1 MIPIVENSVSAQLAA
16 KTPEEYNT
24 IFQQL
29 QRESL
34 EKAGGQFA
42 VDNPEALAYGMNSGR
57 PARDLRFDHMMDEI
71 DNALRPSQGLPEYL
85 QLKPKD
91 LDKMSVPQVVEHV
104 DKINAWRASQKAE
117 VDAARAANAA
127 TVEHKAYDFVPG
139 TDIPNDQ
146 GLRWVEIKVPEL
158 VDDAM
163 PQGWAFQGQKGNA
176 LQAKSD
182 DGQVVLGSDMKSL
195 VKNIFRRH
203 PDTPG
208 NPEKAVEDAL
218 KYEGEILQHCVGGYC
233 PDVTEGRSRIFS
245 LRDADGRPHATI
257 ETKPIK
263 ETGRRSDIPDDIKE
277 ELRAR
282 GEAIGRQKA
291 DELGFGP
298 YSEEAA
304 LEEKIAIAQLMDDWL
319 YENPLVSEKIAQIK
333 GLQNK
338 KPNDEYMPFIQD
350 FVKSGQWSEVGDLH
364 NTGLFKVTEGQKLP
378 GFAKE
383 IPPGYYTLDDF
394 QKMAVENEMP
404 QEILDNWMNRL
415 GGRRFFGMK
424 RGGRVTKADLE
435 QQYRMAF
442 GGGVFNTDPD
452 ITDSGRI
459 IPEHT
464 I

>member
-1 MIPIVENSVSAQLAA
+1 VSAALTA

-91 LDKMSVPQVVEHV
+91 LDKMSVAQVSEHV

-127 TVEHKAYDFVPG
+127 TVEHKAYDVVPG

-146 GLRWVEIKVPEL
+146 GLRWVEIKAPEVTSPDQL
-158 VDDAM
+158 TNPDAISKYKQYLSTA
-163 PQGWAFQGQKGNA
+163 PDNPEVQQSA
-176 LQAKSD
+176 LQRAAKIQNES
-182 DGQVVLGSDMKSL
+182 
-195 VKNIFRRH
+195 F
-203 PDTPG
+203 
-208 NPEKAVEDAL
+208 VEDAL

-304 LEEKIAIAQLMDDWL
+304 LEEKIAIAQVMDDWL

-333 GLQNK
+333 GLQNR

-364 NTGLFKVTEGQKLP
+364 NTGLFKVTQGQKLP
-378 GFAKE
+378 GFAQE
-383 IPPGYYTLDDF
+383 IPPGFYTLDDLK
-394 QKMAVENEMP
+394 KMAVENEMP
-404 QEILDNWMNRL
+404 QEILDNWMNKL
-415 GGRRFFGMK
+415 GEQQFRFLGMK

-435 QQYRMAF
+435 QQFRMAF